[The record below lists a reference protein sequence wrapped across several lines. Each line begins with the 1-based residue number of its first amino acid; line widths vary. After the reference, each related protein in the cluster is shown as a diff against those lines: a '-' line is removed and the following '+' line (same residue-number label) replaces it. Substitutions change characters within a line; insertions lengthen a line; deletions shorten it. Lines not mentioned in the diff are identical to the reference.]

1 MTNKNYIETISNADN
16 LLHSLTRLRKASG
29 WKYTTQKLEINKFK
43 EIYSLQKQIR
53 NNQYSQKKGAEFR
66 ICDQGHLRLIKSLC
80 PEDTL
85 VQHSLCDFVLIP
97 ELKKYLIHDNGASQK
112 GKGISFTRKRFEQHV
127 HQFYR
132 KYGRH
137 GYVLKID
144 FRKYFD
150 NIEHDKLIE
159 TLKKHIH
166 DKTLIEFI
174 YKLVDYYKI
183 DVSYSDDPNIIDRV
197 FNLLEYQKISDSK
210 KIGKRFMRKSLGI
223 GAPISQ
229 IFGVYFPT
237 RIDTYIKTVKRCRYY
252 DVYMDDRIIIHH
264 DKTYLKKLLKEIE
277 RIAVELGIHINKKKT
292 QIIKLTHGFT
302 FLKTKYILTD
312 TGKLIRK
319 IPRDV
324 VVRQRRKM
332 KHIAELV
339 IKGERPL
346 YLFIEQ
352 YKSWKG
358 DKKRYNAYYTLL
370 HLDILYNKLL
380 VDIKRNIT

>member
-1 MTNKNYIETISNADN
+1 
-16 LLHSLTRLRKASG
+16 
-29 WKYTTQKLEINKFK
+29 
-43 EIYSLQKQIR
+43 
-53 NNQYSQKKGAEFR
+53 
-66 ICDQGHLRLIKSLC
+66 
-80 PEDTL
+80 
-85 VQHSLCDFVLIP
+85 
-97 ELKKYLIHDNGASQK
+97 
-112 GKGISFTRKRFEQHV
+112 
-127 HQFYR
+127 
-132 KYGRH
+132 
-137 GYVLKID
+137 
-144 FRKYFD
+144 
-150 NIEHDKLIE
+150 
-159 TLKKHIH
+159 
-166 DKTLIEFI
+166 
-174 YKLVDYYKI
+174 
-183 DVSYSDDPNIIDRV
+183 
-197 FNLLEYQKISDSK
+197 
-210 KIGKRFMRKSLGI
+210 
-223 GAPISQ
+223 
-229 IFGVYFPT
+229 
-237 RIDTYIKTVKRCRYY
+237 
-252 DVYMDDRIIIHH
+252 MDDRIIIHY

-277 RIAVELGIHINKKKT
+277 GIAVELGIHINKKKT